1 MDIKKIIIDENITI
15 REAIR
20 ILDKTAKRILFVCD
34 NNNLKGVI
42 TDGDIRRWILRNGD
56 LSAKSKEITNYE
68 PKYITKTEKS
78 QAKELMKKYSV
89 NAIPVV
95 NINREIESVIF
106 WDDLE
111 LKDDNEEKTKLDI
124 PVVIMAGGLGTRLYP
139 YTKILPKALIPIG
152 DIPIIERII
161 NKFKEYGCL
170 NYYLTVNYRKNMIK
184 SYFGD
189 IEKNY
194 DISYLEED
202 KPLGTGGSLYLLKGK
217 VNRTFFVSNCDILI
231 DADYAAM
238 YEYHKEKKNLITMI
252 CAVKNITIPYGVINL
267 KDDGEINNM
276 TEKPEYSF
284 LTNTGVYII
293 EPEVLELIEDNTF
306 VHLPDIASKC
316 MELGMRV
323 GVYPITERAW
333 MDMGQLD
340 EMQEMINRL
349 EGK

>member
-89 NAIPVV
+89 NAIPIV

-217 VNRTFFVSNCDILI
+217 INRTFFVSNCDI
-231 DADYAAM
+231 
-238 YEYHKEKKNLITMI
+238 
-252 CAVKNITIPYGVINL
+252 
-267 KDDGEINNM
+267 
-276 TEKPEYSF
+276 
-284 LTNTGVYII
+284 
-293 EPEVLELIEDNTF
+293 
-306 VHLPDIASKC
+306 
-316 MELGMRV
+316 
-323 GVYPITERAW
+323 
-333 MDMGQLD
+333 
-340 EMQEMINRL
+340 INRCGL
-349 EGK
+349 CSYV